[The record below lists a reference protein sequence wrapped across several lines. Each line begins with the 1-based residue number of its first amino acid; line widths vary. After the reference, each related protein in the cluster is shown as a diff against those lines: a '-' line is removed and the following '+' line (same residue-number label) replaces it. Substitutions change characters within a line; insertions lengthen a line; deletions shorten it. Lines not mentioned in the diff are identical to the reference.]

1 MVTCTMHYK
10 DHDTINTYSNIDGKS
25 LYNHVKKLVPITSE
39 TVYHNENVGTAHV
52 VLKPFQEPVVN
63 RLFREMI

>member
-1 MVTCTMHYK
+1 MVTCTIHYK
-10 DHDTINTYSNIDGKS
+10 DRDVINTYDSIDS
-25 LYNHVKKLVPITSE
+25 SFLHNQVKKLVPLTSE
-39 TVYHNENVGTAHV
+39 TVFHNDNVGTAHV